1 MKKLLAL
8 LAVAAL
14 VAGCAAKQPVKE
26 FHPTDSDAL
35 STQGGKGEIGD
46 GSEVDFGLDDE
57 PADGEVKAFH
67 PTDDISSQAQG
78 GKGEVG
84 DGSEVHLDQVNWF
97 KVTKL
102 NEYKII

>member
-14 VAGCAAKQPVKE
+14 VAGCAAKKPVKE

-67 PTDDISSQAQG
+67 PTDALLIG
-78 GKGEVG
+78 GNGPFNATNDDE
-84 DGSEVHLDQVNWF
+84 SIINFDQ
-97 KVTKL
+97 
-102 NEYKII
+102 NE

>member
-57 PADGEVKAFH
+57 PADGDVKAFH
-67 PTDDISSQAQG
+67 PTDALLIG
-78 GKGEVG
+78 GNGPFNATNDDE
-84 DGSEVHLDQVNWF
+84 SIINFDQ
-97 KVTKL
+97 
-102 NEYKII
+102 NE